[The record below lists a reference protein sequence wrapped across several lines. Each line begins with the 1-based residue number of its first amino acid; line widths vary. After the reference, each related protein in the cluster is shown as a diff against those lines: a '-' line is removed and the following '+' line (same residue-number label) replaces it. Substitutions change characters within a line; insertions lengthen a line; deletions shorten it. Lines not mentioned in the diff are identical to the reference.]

1 MSPTFCYYRYYLKGP
16 KAGQLEMFIEK
27 LPGLPDNISP
37 SSSGGYWVGFAV
49 TRESGISDF
58 LGRYPLL
65 RTIIVKV

>member
-1 MSPTFCYYRYYLKGP
+1 
-16 KAGQLEMFIEK
+16 MFIEK
-27 LPGLPDNISP
+27 LPGLPDNVSP

-58 LGRYPLL
+58 LGHYPLL